1 MKIYLSG
8 AITGITGYKEH
19 FDRIEKALIAA
30 GHEVINPAVVNDP
43 LPPSTTHKEYMH
55 VSFALLDLCD
65 TIFMLDGWDKSNGA
79 RQEFEYAARH
89 RKTIAFEGS
98 NYG

>member
-8 AITGITGYKEH
+8 PITNNPNYKTE
-19 FDRIEKALIAA
+19 FARAEMALAKV
-30 GHEVINPAVVNDP
+30 GHEVINPAVTNGT
-43 LPPSTTHKEYMH
+43 LPKSTTHREYMH

-65 TIFMLDGWDKSNGA
+65 TIFMLNGWENSNGA

-89 RKTIAFEGS
+89 RKTIAFEGR
-98 NYG
+98 